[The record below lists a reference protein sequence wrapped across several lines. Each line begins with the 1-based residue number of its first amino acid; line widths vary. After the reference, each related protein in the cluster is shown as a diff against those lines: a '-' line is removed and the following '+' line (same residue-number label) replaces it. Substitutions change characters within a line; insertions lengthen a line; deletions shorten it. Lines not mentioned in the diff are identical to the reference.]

1 MLAEIGSRS
10 EAVEECY
17 EFMLALLILNGA
29 VFFYCAG
36 DDKTSMYRMK
46 SGREKQTGPT
56 GKWRGVWLALPGM
69 PTPGARPSSAWQR

>member
-36 DDKTSMYRMK
+36 DDKTRCI
-46 SGREKQTGPT
+46 E
-56 GKWRGVWLALPGM
+56 
-69 PTPGARPSSAWQR
+69 